1 MSTYRFIALW
11 VKDGR
16 ERRLTFRAENSA
28 EAEKHASEVFA
39 MDGGDE
45 EYGIGLYRMVRHLD
59 DETID
64 DLTTHHTLI

>member
-1 MSTYRFIALW
+1 MSTYRFMALW

-28 EAEKHASEVFA
+28 EAEKHAAQMFA
-39 MDGGDE
+39 MDSGDE

-59 DETID
+59 DEQID
-64 DLTTHHTLI
+64 ALVTKSRLE